1 MKQFKLV
8 RYVTIG
14 SIAFFIFAIALLAFM
29 LRANGESNLLDLAE
43 RNNVRLTKLF
53 AKSVE
58 ADLHKMFRNP
68 DVTYDSDPGFDPLL
82 ARVRDHMGDL
92 EVLKVKIFTPSGL
105 TVFST
110 ELAQLGQSKI
120 TNPGFISAMNGVPKS
135 ELTHRD
141 QFSAFDQVVED
152 RDVISSYVPVYM
164 NGIKSPVGVF
174 EVYSDVTPLFK
185 KFEQETIFVTALA
198 AGLFS
203 ILWGGLFIII
213 RRADSKLNEQVEENQ
228 KSKLRMAESEKMA
241 SLGEMVAAVS
251 HELNTPIAFVQSNL
265 SILSEVVT
273 ESLGHA
279 TLGKKLVGLCHGT
292 DHDVVKVRM
301 NATSIRSKYAAVDD
315 GMDMES
321 DELQEM
327 IDQSLAGITQMSEL
341 VANLKDFTRLD
352 RNRTSNYDLN
362 KGLDNV
368 HYVIRSVIPE
378 DVVIKKTFSDIP
390 PVECMASQ
398 INQVFSNLIQ
408 NAAHAGAKEITLST
422 KEVDGRI
429 CASVADNGSGI
440 PADVL
445 PKIFDSFFTTKGEEK
460 GTGLGL
466 YVSKGI
472 IDSHGGEILVESTI
486 GKGTTFHVW
495 LPVKTPEALRAK
507 S

>member
-58 ADLHKMFRNP
+58 VDLHKMFRNP
-68 DVTYDSDPGFDPLL
+68 DVTYDNDPGYDPLL

-120 TNPGFISAMNGVPKS
+120 TNLGFLSAMQGIPKS

-141 QFSAFDQVVED
+141 QFSAFDEVVED
-152 RDVISSYVPVYM
+152 RDVISSYVPVYID
-164 NGIKSPVGVF
+164 GQKTPSGVF

-185 KFEQETIFVTALA
+185 KYEQETIFVTALA
-198 AGLFS
+198 AGLF
-203 ILWGGLFIII
+203 IVLWGGLFIII
-213 RRADSKLNEQVEENQ
+213 RRADGKLNEQVEENQ
-228 KSKLRMAESEKMA
+228 RTKLHMAESEKMA

-265 SILSEVVT
+265 SILSEVIG
-273 ESLGHA
+273 ESMLQSELG
-279 TLGKKLVGLCHGT
+279 GKMIKFCHSSEA
-292 DHDVVKVRM
+292 DVINVKV
-301 NATSIRSKYAAVDD
+301 NAKSIRSKTSDGSD
-315 GMDMES
+315 MGMDPA
-321 DELQEM
+321 ELQEM
-327 IDQSLAGITQMSEL
+327 IDQSLSGITQMSEL

-378 DVVIKKTFSDIP
+378 DVQIVKQFGDIP
-390 PVECMASQ
+390 AVECMASQ

-429 CASVADNGSGI
+429 CASVSDNGSGI

-445 PKIFDSFFTTKGEEK
+445 PKIFDSFFTTKGDDK

-466 YVSKGI
+466 YVSKDI
-472 IDSHGGEILVESTI
+472 IENHGGEITVESRP
-486 GKGTTFHVW
+486 GKGTTFYVW
-495 LPVKTPEALRAK
+495 LPIKTPDALRTAI
-507 S
+507 

>member
-174 EVYSDVTPLFK
+174 EVY
-185 KFEQETIFVTALA
+185 
-198 AGLFS
+198 
-203 ILWGGLFIII
+203 
-213 RRADSKLNEQVEENQ
+213 
-228 KSKLRMAESEKMA
+228 
-241 SLGEMVAAVS
+241 
-251 HELNTPIAFVQSNL
+251 
-265 SILSEVVT
+265 
-273 ESLGHA
+273 
-279 TLGKKLVGLCHGT
+279 
-292 DHDVVKVRM
+292 
-301 NATSIRSKYAAVDD
+301 
-315 GMDMES
+315 
-321 DELQEM
+321 
-327 IDQSLAGITQMSEL
+327 
-341 VANLKDFTRLD
+341 
-352 RNRTSNYDLN
+352 
-362 KGLDNV
+362 
-368 HYVIRSVIPE
+368 
-378 DVVIKKTFSDIP
+378 
-390 PVECMASQ
+390 
-398 INQVFSNLIQ
+398 
-408 NAAHAGAKEITLST
+408 
-422 KEVDGRI
+422 
-429 CASVADNGSGI
+429 
-440 PADVL
+440 
-445 PKIFDSFFTTKGEEK
+445 
-460 GTGLGL
+460 
-466 YVSKGI
+466 
-472 IDSHGGEILVESTI
+472 
-486 GKGTTFHVW
+486 
-495 LPVKTPEALRAK
+495 
-507 S
+507 